1 MKADGTLENQNVAGD
16 LDTLVSLWGADLK
29 TTWMQSGESSKS
41 TLWNFMNK
49 VDTEI
54 LNVNNV
60 LGINLNSTTDGTVK

>member
-1 MKADGTLENQNVAGD
+1 MKADGTLENQSVAKD

-29 TTWMQSGESSKS
+29 TTWMQSGEPSKS

-49 VDTEI
+49 VDSEI

>member
-1 MKADGTLENQNVAGD
+1 
-16 LDTLVSLWGADLK
+16 
-29 TTWMQSGESSKS
+29 
-41 TLWNFMNK
+41 MNK